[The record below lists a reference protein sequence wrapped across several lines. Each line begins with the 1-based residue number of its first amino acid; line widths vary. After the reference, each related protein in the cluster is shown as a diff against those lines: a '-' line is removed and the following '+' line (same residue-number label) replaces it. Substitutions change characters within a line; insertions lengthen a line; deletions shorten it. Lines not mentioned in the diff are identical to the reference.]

1 MLDSF
6 ATSLVVRAI
15 GWALLQ
21 SLWQGALVGVLTA
34 LALVA
39 LRRST
44 AGWRYGVACAGLLAL
59 ALAPIVTAAEH
70 ADRLRTF
77 PPQAVAD
84 EASASRQ
91 VGQPLAGALRPAES
105 GRPSATTGPW
115 WSQPRLE
122 AWSAGLVLAWLAGV
136 FALFA
141 RLLGG
146 WIVAER
152 LRRAPAVPLPGTWHS
167 RVRALACTLG
177 VERPVRIV
185 TSRVSDVPMVIGWL
199 RPVILLPCAALAG
212 LSPTQLEAVIAH
224 ELAHIRRHDY
234 LVNLLQTTVETLLF
248 YHPVMW
254 WLSRRIRLEREHCC
268 DDVAVQVC
276 GDRVTYARALADLEE
291 MRSAVPALGMA
302 ATGGPLVGRV
312 RRLLGLPPQHDGDAL
327 TWLVVAALLTALSL
341 ALTADERS
349 ATPPP
354 DAARLEPAQ
363 TASPGQIVTSDE
375 TALRGRIVDAASGQ
389 PITGAS
395 VTVALN
401 GEVTHVTTDAG
412 GRYEVLGPK
421 PGDYRIYAEAAGYV
435 LAQYGQRYVLE
446 GGEIVEVRSGQT
458 VSGVDVALQ
467 PGGIV
472 SGRIIDESG
481 AGVFGVEIVLLR
493 DSGPLNGAGPFGRG
507 WAQTDSAGTFRVD
520 GLEPGQYY
528 VRAHLPQPIQ
538 SSGGEV
544 TAPTFFPQTT
554 RLEEAQ
560 PVYVSAGLESF
571 GVEFALASVET
582 FNVSGIIVDSAGR
595 PVGNVEVAM
604 IQDGGGE
611 RLPVQV
617 SQEGSFT
624 VERVVPGEYTMMVFH
639 RSLRMTMPQQVTV
652 DRDVSGLELVLR
664 RGAEVAG
671 RVVRDG
677 LDPLPF
683 DPATIHVNATRQMGD
698 SLRIQMS
705 GSEMRADGSFSLHV
719 AGPSVLQIEDLPTG
733 WTVKSVRLRGSD
745 ITDAVVDFGE
755 GTTSEVEIV
764 VSDRVTDMVGRV
776 SDRDGR
782 AVSSYTVVVFPADA
796 GQRNRLSRRLQG
808 THSRHDG
815 GYQIEALPPGDYL
828 AIAVEALPRSAWTDP
843 AVLDR
848 LEPFATAFRLR
859 EGERRALD
867 LRLSPLPDGI
877 GPGF

>member
-6 ATSLVVRAI
+6 AASLVVRAI

-44 AGWRYGVACAGLLAL
+44 AGWRYGVACVGLLAL
-59 ALAPIVTAAEH
+59 ALAPIVTAAVH

-77 PPQAVAD
+77 PSQAVAD

-91 VGQPLAGALRPAES
+91 AGQQFAGAVRPAEP
-105 GRPSATTGPW
+105 GRPAATTGPW
-115 WSQPRLE
+115 WSQARLE

-146 WIVAER
+146 WTVAER
-152 LRRAPAVPLPGTWHS
+152 LRRAPAAPLPGTWHS
-167 RVRALACTLG
+167 RVRALARTLG
-177 VERPVRIV
+177 VERPVRVV

-199 RPVILLPCAALAG
+199 RPVILLPCAALSG

-291 MRSAVPALGMA
+291 MRSAAPALGMA

-312 RRLLGLPPQHDGDAL
+312 RRLLGLPPQHDGHAL

-341 ALTADERS
+341 ALTADGPGS
-349 ATPPP
+349 TSP
-354 DAARLEPAQ
+354 DDTAQ
-363 TASPGQIVTSDE
+363 TAIPGQVVASDD
-375 TALRGRIVDAASGQ
+375 TVIRGRVVDAASGQ
-389 PITGAS
+389 PVAGAS
-395 VTVALN
+395 VTVALD
-401 GEVTHVTTDAG
+401 GTVTKATTGAD
-412 GRYEVLGPK
+412 GRYEVHGLQA
-421 PGDYRIYAEAAGYV
+421 GDYRMYVEASGYA
-435 LAQYGQRYVLE
+435 LTQYGQRYFLE
-446 GGEIVEVRSGQT
+446 GGQIIEVRSGQT
-458 VSGVDVALQ
+458 VSGVDVELQ

-472 SGRIIDESG
+472 SGRIVDESSN
-481 AGVFGVEIVLLR
+481 GVFGIEIVLLR
-493 DSGPLNGAGPFGRG
+493 DSGPLNGGRPIGRG
-507 WAQTDSAGTFRVD
+507 WAQTDAAGAFRVG

-528 VRAHLPQPIQ
+528 VRAHRPRPIQ
-538 SSGGEV
+538 STDDEV
-544 TAPTFFPQTT
+544 EAPTFYPQTT
-554 RLEEAQ
+554 RIEEAQ
-560 PVYVSAGLESF
+560 PVYVSAGLESV
-571 GVEFALASVET
+571 GVEFALAKVGT
-582 FNVSGIIVDSAGR
+582 FTVSGIVVDSAGR
-595 PVGNVEVAM
+595 PVSDAEVAM

-617 SQEGSFT
+617 SPEGRFT
-624 VERVVPGEYTMMVFH
+624 VEGVVPGEYTMMVFH

-652 DRDVSGLELVLR
+652 DRDVPGLELVLR
-664 RGAEVAG
+664 RGAQVAG

-683 DPATIHVNATRQMGD
+683 DPATIHVNAARQMGD

-745 ITDAVVDFGE
+745 ITDELVDFGE

-764 VSDRVTDMVGRV
+764 VSDRVTDLVGRV

-782 AVSSYTVVVFPADA
+782 AVSSYTVVVFPADDR
-796 GQRNRLSRRLQG
+796 QRNALSRRLQG
-808 THSRHDG
+808 AHSRHDG
-815 GYQIEALPPGDYL
+815 GYQIDALPPGDYL

-848 LEPFATAFRLR
+848 LEPFATTIRLR